1 MTTFDQFRA
10 QTKMRHDF
18 RDQIQVRYRHSDGQE
33 YDTWVSGQEALARLQ
48 TAAAE
53 QRLKAISSLD
63 WQQIRAAGEQL
74 PDQAQEKLRDRLKNK
89 LADAVEDTIGGN
101 PIGDQLAGKVRGRD
115 PVSNPVADPRDAE
128 KQRWQTLL
136 QDDTFRA
143 TILELAWIQL
153 AGSFPQETN
162 EPDDWM

>member
-18 RDQIQVRYRHSDGQE
+18 RDQIQVRYHQTDDEE
-33 YDTWVSGQEALARLQ
+33 YDTWVSGEEALARLKS
-48 TAAAE
+48 AAAE
-53 QRLKAISSLD
+53 KRLKGISNLD
-63 WQQIRAAGEQL
+63 WQEIRQAGQQL
-74 PDQAQEKLRDRLKNK
+74 PQEAKEKLRDRLKNK
-89 LADAVEDTIGGN
+89 LADTVEDAIGGN
-101 PIGDQLAGKVRGRD
+101 IIGDELADKVRGRD
-115 PVSNPVADPRDAE
+115 LDQDPRDAE

-153 AGSFPQETN
+153 AGSFPQETS
-162 EPDDWM
+162 EPDDWI